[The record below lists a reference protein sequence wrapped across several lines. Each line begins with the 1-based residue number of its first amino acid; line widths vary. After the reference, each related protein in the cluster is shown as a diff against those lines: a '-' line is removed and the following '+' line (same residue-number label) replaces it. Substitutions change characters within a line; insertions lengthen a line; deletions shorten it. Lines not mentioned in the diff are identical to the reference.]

1 MAVGLKG
8 ARLGIFTFI
17 GTVILVL
24 GIFLIGN
31 KDLLFQDTFELNA
44 YFPTVEG
51 LRVGA
56 PVRLT
61 GIDVGSIKSIEFI
74 ADTTSKIL
82 VTMRIRR
89 DVQQFIKKDSRA
101 SIETEG
107 LVGNKVLIIY
117 GGSSAVPAVSDG
129 DFLPIKMPVTY
140 AEIVEETQGILS
152 YIKEISKEFSLT
164 LKKVNE
170 GEGTIGKLLNDKKL
184 YQSIDQATQTAN
196 QTMAGLTTSLE
207 EISNVVT
214 GLGNNLVNVIS
225 GVDSVVKKID
235 NLVLRVNQGE
245 GVLGALVS
253 DKSAYDSVKAILNNL
268 IITANQA
275 RIGAERFAENME
287 ALKHNW
293 LFKGYFERRGYWERS
308 EYERELDMKLEE
320 IKRQQKELEKR
331 IQELRELE
339 KRTPVLPQDR
349 KNE

>member
-1 MAVGLKG
+1 MLREFKG

-17 GTVILVL
+17 GSVILVL
-24 GIFLIGN
+24 GIFLVGN
-31 KDLLFQDTFELNA
+31 KDFLFHETFELKA

-82 VTMRIRR
+82 VTMKIRK

-117 GGSSAVPAVSDG
+117 GGSGNVPSVSDG
-129 DFLPIKMPVTY
+129 DVLPTKMPVTY
-140 AEIVEETQGILS
+140 AEIIEETQGILS
-152 YIKEISKEFSLT
+152 YIKEISKEFSLM
-164 LKKVNE
+164 LKKINE
-170 GEGTIGKLLNDKKL
+170 GEGTIGQLINDKKL
-184 YQSIDQATQTAN
+184 YRSIDQATQTAN
-196 QTMAGLTTSLE
+196 QTMLGLTSSLE

-225 GVDSVVKKID
+225 GVDSVIKKID

-245 GVLGALVS
+245 GVLGALIS
-253 DKSAYDSVKAILNNL
+253 DKSAYDSVKAIINNL

-275 RIGAERFAENME
+275 RIGAERFADNME

-308 EYERELDMKLEE
+308 DYERELELKLEE
-320 IKRQQKELEKR
+320 IKKQQLELEKR
-331 IQELRELE
+331 IKELRELE
-339 KRTPVLPQDR
+339 KRVPPYEQIKR
-349 KNE
+349 E

>member
-1 MAVGLKG
+1 MQGKLKG

-31 KDLLFQDTFELNA
+31 KDLLFQDTFELKA

-74 ADTTSKIL
+74 ADTTSRIL

-89 DVQQFIKKDSRA
+89 DVQQFIKKDSHA

-107 LVGNKVLIIY
+107 LVGNKILIIY
-117 GGSSAVPAVSDG
+117 GGSGSIPAVQDG
-129 DFLPIKMPVTY
+129 DILPTKMPVTY
-140 AEIVEETQGILS
+140 AEIIEETQGILS
-152 YIKEISKEFSLT
+152 YIKDISKEFSLT

-196 QTMAGLTTSLE
+196 QTMVGLTTSLE
-207 EISNVVT
+207 EITNVVT

-225 GVDSVVKKID
+225 GVDSIVKKID
-235 NLVLRVNQGE
+235 NLVLRVNRGE

-253 DKSAYDSVKAILNNL
+253 DKSAYDSVKAIINNL

-275 RIGAERFAENME
+275 RIGAERFADNME

-293 LFKGYFERRGYWERS
+293 LFKGYFEKRGYWERS
-308 EYERELDMKLEE
+308 EYEKELDLKLEE

-339 KRTPVLPQDR
+339 KRVPIEPI
-349 KNE
+349 KKE

>member
-1 MAVGLKG
+1 MSKGLKG
-8 ARLGIFTFI
+8 ARLGVFTFI

-31 KDLLFQDTFELNA
+31 KDLLFQDTFELKA

-61 GIDVGSIKSIEFI
+61 GIDVGSIRSIEFI

-82 VTMRIRR
+82 VTMRVRR

-107 LVGNKVLIIY
+107 LVGNKVLVIY
-117 GGSSAVPAVSDG
+117 GGSGSVPAVEDG
-129 DFLPIKMPVTY
+129 DVLPTKMPVTY

-152 YIKEISKEFSLT
+152 YIKEIAKEFSVT

-170 GEGTIGKLLNDKKL
+170 GEGTIGKLLNDQKL
-184 YQSIDQATQTAN
+184 YRSIDQATQTAN
-196 QTMAGLTTSLE
+196 QTMVGLTTSLE
-207 EISNVVT
+207 EITNVVT

-225 GVDSVVKKID
+225 GVDSIVKKID

-253 DKSAYDSVKAILNNL
+253 DKSAYDSVKAIINNL

-275 RIGAERFAENME
+275 RLGAERFADNME

-339 KRTPVLPQDR
+339 KRVPIEPI
-349 KNE
+349 KKE

>member
-1 MAVGLKG
+1 MTEKLKG
-8 ARLGIFTFI
+8 ARLGLFTFL
-17 GTVILVL
+17 GTVILVM

-31 KDLLFQDTFELNA
+31 KDLLFLETFELKS

-61 GIDVGSIKSIEFI
+61 GIDVGSVKSIEFI

-82 VTMRIRR
+82 VTMKIRR

-117 GGSSAVPAVSDG
+117 GGSGQVPAVEDG
-129 DFLPIKMPVTY
+129 DVLPIKTTATY
-140 AEIVEETQGILS
+140 AEIVEETQGILN
-152 YIKEISKEFSLT
+152 YIKEITKEFSIT

-170 GEGTIGKLLNDKKL
+170 GEGTLGQLLNDKKL
-184 YQSIDQATQTAN
+184 YQSLDQATLTAN
-196 QTMAGLTTSLE
+196 QTMIGLTGSLK
-207 EISNVVT
+207 EITNVVT
-214 GLGNNLVNVIS
+214 GLGIYLVNVIAS
-225 GVDSVVKKID
+225 VDSTIKKVD

-253 DKSAYDSVKAILNNL
+253 DKSAYDSVKAIINNL

-275 RIGAERFAENME
+275 RMGAERFAENME

-308 EYERELDMKLEE
+308 EYEKELDMKLEE

-339 KRTPVLPQDR
+339 KRVPLEPVKR
-349 KNE
+349 E

>member
-1 MAVGLKG
+1 MAKGLKG
-8 ARLGIFTFI
+8 ARLGVFTFI

-31 KDLLFQDTFELNA
+31 KDLLFQDTFELKA

-82 VTMRIRR
+82 VTMRVRR
-89 DVQQFIKKDSRA
+89 NVQQFIKKDSRA

-117 GGSSAVPAVSDG
+117 GGSGSVPAVEDG
-129 DFLPIKMPVTY
+129 DVLPTKMPVTY

-170 GEGTIGKLLNDKKL
+170 GEGTIGKLLNDQKL
-184 YQSIDQATQTAN
+184 YRSIDQATQTAN
-196 QTMAGLTTSLE
+196 QTMIGLTTSLE
-207 EISNVVT
+207 EITNVVT
-214 GLGNNLVNVIS
+214 GLGKNLVNVIS
-225 GVDSVVKKID
+225 GVDSIVKKID

-253 DKSAYDSVKAILNNL
+253 DKSAYDSVKAIINNL

-275 RIGAERFAENME
+275 RLGAERFADNME

-339 KRTPVLPQDR
+339 KRVPVEPI
-349 KNE
+349 KKE

>member
-1 MAVGLKG
+1 MDKGLKG
-8 ARLGIFTFI
+8 ARLGAFTFI

-31 KDLLFQDTFELNA
+31 KDLLFQETFELKA

-82 VTMRIRR
+82 VSMRIKK

-117 GGSSAVPAVSDG
+117 GGSGSVPAVQDG
-129 DFLPIKMPVTY
+129 DVLPIKMPVTY
-140 AEIVEETQGILS
+140 AEIIEETQGILS
-152 YIKEISKEFSLT
+152 YIKEISKQFSLV

-170 GEGTIGKLLNDKKL
+170 GEGTMGKLLNDKKL
-184 YQSIDQATQTAN
+184 YLSIDQATQTAN
-196 QTMAGLTTSLE
+196 QTMASLTTSLE

-214 GLGNNLVNVIS
+214 GLGSNLVNVIS
-225 GVDSVVKKID
+225 GVDSIVKKVD
-235 NLVLRVNQGE
+235 NLVLRINRGE
-245 GVLGALVS
+245 GVIGALVS
-253 DKSAYDSVKAILNNL
+253 DKSAYDSVKAIINNL

-275 RIGAERFAENME
+275 RLGAERFADNME

-308 EYERELDMKLEE
+308 EYERELDLKLEE

-339 KRTPVLPQDR
+339 KRVPIEPI
-349 KNE
+349 KKE

>member
-1 MAVGLKG
+1 MTEKLKG
-8 ARLGIFTFI
+8 ARLGLFTFL
-17 GTVILVL
+17 GTVILVM

-31 KDLLFQDTFELNA
+31 KDLLFLETFELKS

-61 GIDVGSIKSIEFI
+61 GIDVGSVKSIEFI

-82 VTMRIRR
+82 VTMKIRR

-117 GGSSAVPAVSDG
+117 GGSGQVPAVEDG
-129 DFLPIKMPVTY
+129 DVLPIKTTATY
-140 AEIVEETQGILS
+140 AEIVEETQGILN
-152 YIKEISKEFSLT
+152 YIKEITKEFSIT

-170 GEGTIGKLLNDKKL
+170 GEGTLGQLLNDKKL
-184 YQSIDQATQTAN
+184 YQSLDQATLTAN
-196 QTMAGLTTSLE
+196 QTMIGLTGSLK
-207 EISNVVT
+207 EITNVVT
-214 GLGNNLVNVIS
+214 GLGIYLVNVIAS
-225 GVDSVVKKID
+225 VDSTIKKVD

-253 DKSAYDSVKAILNNL
+253 DKSAYDSVKAIINNL

-275 RIGAERFAENME
+275 RMGAERFAENME

-308 EYERELDMKLEE
+308 EYEKELDMKLEE
-320 IKRQQKELEKR
+320 IKRQQRELEKR

-339 KRTPVLPQDR
+339 KRVPLEPVKR
-349 KNE
+349 E

>member
-1 MAVGLKG
+1 MAKGLRG

-31 KDLLFQDTFELNA
+31 KDLLFQETFELKA

-82 VTMRIRR
+82 VTMRVRR
-89 DVQQFIKKDSRA
+89 DVQQFIKKNSRA

-117 GGSSAVPAVSDG
+117 GGSGSVPAVEDG
-129 DFLPIKMPVTY
+129 DVLPTKMPVTY
-140 AEIVEETQGILS
+140 IDIIEETQGILS
-152 YIKEISKEFSLT
+152 YIKDISKEFSIT

-170 GEGTIGKLLNDKKL
+170 GEGTIGQLLNDKRL
-184 YQSIDQATQTAN
+184 YHSIDQATQTAN
-196 QTMAGLTTSLE
+196 QTMVGLTTSLE
-207 EISNVVT
+207 EITDVVT

-225 GVDSVVKKID
+225 GVDSIVKKID
-235 NLVLRVNQGE
+235 NLVLRVNEGE

-253 DKSAYDSVKAILNNL
+253 DKSAYDSVKAIINNL

-275 RIGAERFAENME
+275 RLGAERFADNME

-339 KRTPVLPQDR
+339 RRVPLEPV
-349 KNE
+349 KKE

>member
-293 LFKGYFERRGYWERS
+293 LFKGYFERRGYWEKS

>member
-1 MAVGLKG
+1 MTEKLKG
-8 ARLGIFTFI
+8 ARLGLFTFL
-17 GTVILVL
+17 GTVILVM

-31 KDLLFQDTFELNA
+31 KDLLFLETFELKS

-61 GIDVGSIKSIEFI
+61 GIDVGSVKSIEFI

-82 VTMRIRR
+82 VTMKIRR

-117 GGSSAVPAVSDG
+117 GGSGQVPAVEDG
-129 DFLPIKMPVTY
+129 DVLPIKTTATY
-140 AEIVEETQGILS
+140 AEIVEETQGILN
-152 YIKEISKEFSLT
+152 YIKEITKEFSIT

-170 GEGTIGKLLNDKKL
+170 GEGTLGQLLNDKKL
-184 YQSIDQATQTAN
+184 YQSLDQATLTAN
-196 QTMAGLTTSLE
+196 QTMIGLTGSLK
-207 EISNVVT
+207 EITNVVT
-214 GLGNNLVNVIS
+214 GLGIYLVNVIAS
-225 GVDSVVKKID
+225 VDSTIKKVD

-253 DKSAYDSVKAILNNL
+253 DKSAYDSVKAIINNL

-275 RIGAERFAENME
+275 KMGAERFAENME

-308 EYERELDMKLEE
+308 EYEKELDMKLEE
-320 IKRQQKELEKR
+320 IKRQQRELEKR

-339 KRTPVLPQDR
+339 KRVPLEPVKR
-349 KNE
+349 E

>member
-1 MAVGLKG
+1 MTEKLKG
-8 ARLGIFTFI
+8 ARLGLFTFL
-17 GTVILVL
+17 GTVILVM

-31 KDLLFQDTFELNA
+31 KDLLFLETFELKS

-61 GIDVGSIKSIEFI
+61 GIDVGSVKSIEFI

-82 VTMRIRR
+82 VTMKIRR

-117 GGSSAVPAVSDG
+117 GGSGQVPAVEDG
-129 DFLPIKMPVTY
+129 DVLPIKTTATY
-140 AEIVEETQGILS
+140 AEIVEETQGILN
-152 YIKEISKEFSLT
+152 YIKEITKEFSIT

-170 GEGTIGKLLNDKKL
+170 GEGTLGQLLNDKKL
-184 YQSIDQATQTAN
+184 YQSLDQATLTAN
-196 QTMAGLTTSLE
+196 QTMIGLTGSLK
-207 EISNVVT
+207 EITNVVT
-214 GLGNNLVNVIS
+214 GLGIYLVNVIAS
-225 GVDSVVKKID
+225 VDSTIKKVD

-253 DKSAYDSVKAILNNL
+253 DKSAYDSVKAIINNL

-275 RIGAERFAENME
+275 KMGAERFAENME

-308 EYERELDMKLEE
+308 EYEKELDMKLEE

-339 KRTPVLPQDR
+339 KRVPLEPVKR
-349 KNE
+349 E

>member
-1 MAVGLKG
+1 MAKGLKG
-8 ARLGIFTFI
+8 ARLGVFTFI

-31 KDLLFQDTFELNA
+31 KDLLFQDTFELKA

-82 VTMRIRR
+82 VTMRVRR
-89 DVQQFIKKDSRA
+89 NVQQFIKKDSRA

-117 GGSSAVPAVSDG
+117 GGSGSVPAVEDG
-129 DFLPIKMPVTY
+129 DVLPTKMPVTY

-196 QTMAGLTTSLE
+196 QTMIGLTTSLE
-207 EISNVVT
+207 EITNVVT
-214 GLGNNLVNVIS
+214 GLGKNLVNVIS
-225 GVDSVVKKID
+225 GVDSIVKKID

-253 DKSAYDSVKAILNNL
+253 DKSAYDSVKAIINNL

-275 RIGAERFAENME
+275 RLGAERFADNME

-339 KRTPVLPQDR
+339 KRVPVEPI
-349 KNE
+349 KKE

>member
-1 MAVGLKG
+1 MAKGLRG

-24 GIFLIGN
+24 GIFLIGS
-31 KDLLFQDTFELNA
+31 KDLLFQETFELKA

-82 VTMRIRR
+82 VTMRVRR

-117 GGSSAVPAVSDG
+117 GGSGSVPAVEDG
-129 DFLPIKMPVTY
+129 DVLPTKMPLTY
-140 AEIVEETQGILS
+140 TDIIEETQGILS
-152 YIKEISKEFSLT
+152 YIKDISKEFSIT

-170 GEGTIGKLLNDKKL
+170 GEGTIGKLLNDKRL

-196 QTMAGLTTSLE
+196 QTMVGLTTSLE
-207 EISNVVT
+207 EITNVVT

-225 GVDSVVKKID
+225 GVDSIVKKID
-235 NLVLRVNQGE
+235 NLVLRVNEGE

-253 DKSAYDSVKAILNNL
+253 DKSAYDSVKAIINNL

-275 RIGAERFAENME
+275 RLGAERFADNME

-339 KRTPVLPQDR
+339 RRVPLEPV
-349 KNE
+349 KKE

>member
-1 MAVGLKG
+1 MTEKLKG
-8 ARLGIFTFI
+8 ARLGLFTFL
-17 GTVILVL
+17 GTVILVM

-31 KDLLFQDTFELNA
+31 KDLLFLETFELKA

-61 GIDVGSIKSIEFI
+61 GIDVGSVKSIEFI

-82 VTMRIRR
+82 VTMKIRR

-117 GGSSAVPAVSDG
+117 GGSGQIPAVEDG
-129 DFLPIKMPVTY
+129 DVLPTKTTASY
-140 AEIVEETQGILS
+140 AEIVEETQGILN
-152 YIKEISKEFSLT
+152 YIKEITKEFSIT

-170 GEGTIGKLLNDKKL
+170 GEGTLGQLLNDKKL
-184 YQSIDQATQTAN
+184 YQSLDQATLTAN
-196 QTMAGLTTSLE
+196 QTMIGLTGSLK
-207 EISNVVT
+207 EITNVVT
-214 GLGNNLVNVIS
+214 GLGIYLVNVIAS
-225 GVDSVVKKID
+225 VDSTIKKVD

-253 DKSAYDSVKAILNNL
+253 DKSAYDSVKAIINNL

-275 RIGAERFAENME
+275 RMGAERFAENME

-308 EYERELDMKLEE
+308 EYEKELDMKLEE
-320 IKRQQKELEKR
+320 IKRQQRELEKR

-339 KRTPVLPQDR
+339 KRVPLEPVKR
-349 KNE
+349 E

>member
-1 MAVGLKG
+1 MTGKLKG
-8 ARLGIFTFI
+8 ARLGLFTFI

-31 KDLLFQDTFELNA
+31 KDLLFLETFELKA

-82 VTMRIRR
+82 VTMKIRK

-107 LVGNKVLIIY
+107 LVGNKVLVIY
-117 GGSSAVPAVSDG
+117 GGSSQVPQVEDG
-129 DFLPIKMPVTY
+129 DVLPVKTTVTY
-140 AEIVEETQGILS
+140 AEIVEETQGILN
-152 YIKEISKEFSLT
+152 YIKEIAKEFSIT
-164 LKKVNE
+164 LKKVNA

-184 YQSIDQATQTAN
+184 YQSLDQATMTAN
-196 QTMAGLTTSLE
+196 QTMVGLTNSLE
-207 EISNVVT
+207 DITNVVT

-225 GVDSVVKKID
+225 GVDSIVKKVD

-253 DKSAYDSVKAILNNL
+253 DKSAYDSVKAIINNL
-268 IITANQA
+268 IITAKEA
-275 RIGAERFAENME
+275 RVGAERFAENME

-308 EYERELDMKLEE
+308 EYEKELDMKLEE
-320 IKRQQKELEKR
+320 IKKQQKELEKR

-339 KRTPVLPQDR
+339 KRVPPETIKR
-349 KNE
+349 E

>member
-1 MAVGLKG
+1 MPKGLKG
-8 ARLGIFTFI
+8 ARLGLFTFL
-17 GTVILVL
+17 GTVILVI

-31 KDLLFQDTFELNA
+31 KDLLFQDTFELKA
-44 YFPTVEG
+44 YFPSVEG
-51 LRVGA
+51 LRVGS

-61 GIDVGSIKSIEFI
+61 GINVGSIKSIEFI

-82 VTMRIRR
+82 ITMRIRR

-107 LVGNKVLIIY
+107 LVGNKVLVIS
-117 GGSSAVPAVSDG
+117 GGSGSAPSVQDG
-129 DFLPIKMPVTY
+129 DVLPTKTTATY
-140 AEIVEETQGILS
+140 AEIIEETQGILS
-152 YIKEISKEFSLT
+152 YIKEISREFSIT

-170 GEGTIGKLLNDKKL
+170 GEGTIGKLLNDQKL
-184 YQSIDQATQTAN
+184 YRSIDQATQTAN
-196 QTMAGLTTSLE
+196 QTMMGLTTSLE
-207 EISNVVT
+207 EITNVVT

-225 GVDSVVKKID
+225 GVDSIVKKID

-253 DKSAYDSVKAILNNL
+253 DKSAYDSVKAIINNL

-275 RIGAERFAENME
+275 RLGAERFADNME

-308 EYERELDMKLEE
+308 EYERELDRKLEE

-339 KRTPVLPQDR
+339 RRVPPEPLK
-349 KNE
+349 KE

>member
-1 MAVGLKG
+1 MTEKLKG
-8 ARLGIFTFI
+8 ARLGLFTFL
-17 GTVILVL
+17 GTVILVM

-31 KDLLFQDTFELNA
+31 KDLLFLETFELKS

-61 GIDVGSIKSIEFI
+61 GIDVGSVKSIEFI

-82 VTMRIRR
+82 VTMKIRR

-117 GGSSAVPAVSDG
+117 GGSGQIPAVEDG
-129 DFLPIKMPVTY
+129 DVLPTKTTASY
-140 AEIVEETQGILS
+140 AEIVEETQGILN
-152 YIKEISKEFSLT
+152 YIKEITKEFSIT

-170 GEGTIGKLLNDKKL
+170 GEGTLGQLLNDKKL
-184 YQSIDQATQTAN
+184 YQSLDQATLTAN
-196 QTMAGLTTSLE
+196 QTMIGLTGSLK
-207 EISNVVT
+207 EITNVVT
-214 GLGNNLVNVIS
+214 GLGIYLVNVIAS
-225 GVDSVVKKID
+225 VDSTIKKVD

-253 DKSAYDSVKAILNNL
+253 DKSAYDSVKAIINNL

-275 RIGAERFAENME
+275 RMGAERFAENME

-308 EYERELDMKLEE
+308 EYEKELDMKLEE
-320 IKRQQKELEKR
+320 IKRQQRELEKR

-339 KRTPVLPQDR
+339 KRVPLEPVKR
-349 KNE
+349 E

>member
-1 MAVGLKG
+1 MSKGLKG
-8 ARLGIFTFI
+8 ARLGIFTFV
-17 GTVILVL
+17 GSVILVL

-31 KDLLFQDTFELNA
+31 KDLLFQETFELKA

-82 VTMRIRR
+82 VTMRIKR

-117 GGSSAVPAVSDG
+117 GGSGTVPAVQDG
-129 DFLPIKMPVTY
+129 DVLPTKMPVTY

-164 LKKVNE
+164 LKKVNK

-196 QTMAGLTTSLE
+196 QTMAGLTTSLK
-207 EISNVVT
+207 EITNVVT
-214 GLGNNLVNVIS
+214 GLGNNLVNVIA
-225 GVDSVVKKID
+225 GVDSIVKKID
-235 NLVLRVNQGE
+235 NLVSRVNQGE

-253 DKSAYDSVKAILNNL
+253 DKSAYDSVKAIINNL

-275 RIGAERFAENME
+275 RVGAERFADNME

-308 EYERELDMKLEE
+308 EYERELDLKLEE

-339 KRTPVLPQDR
+339 KRIPVDPI
-349 KNE
+349 KKE

>member
-1 MAVGLKG
+1 MTEKLKG
-8 ARLGIFTFI
+8 ARLGLFTFL
-17 GTVILVL
+17 GTVILVM

-31 KDLLFQDTFELNA
+31 KDLLFLETFELKS

-61 GIDVGSIKSIEFI
+61 GIDVGSVKSIEFI

-82 VTMRIRR
+82 VTMKIRR

-107 LVGNKVLIIY
+107 LVGNKVVIIY
-117 GGSSAVPAVSDG
+117 GGSGQVPAVEDG
-129 DFLPIKMPVTY
+129 DVLPIKTTATY
-140 AEIVEETQGILS
+140 AEIVEETQGILN
-152 YIKEISKEFSLT
+152 YIKEITKEFSIT

-170 GEGTIGKLLNDKKL
+170 GEGTLGQLLNDKKL
-184 YQSIDQATQTAN
+184 YQSLDQATLTAN
-196 QTMAGLTTSLE
+196 QTMIGLTGSLK
-207 EISNVVT
+207 EITNVVT
-214 GLGNNLVNVIS
+214 GLGIYLVNVIAS
-225 GVDSVVKKID
+225 VDSTIKKVD

-253 DKSAYDSVKAILNNL
+253 DKSAYDSVKAIINNL

-275 RIGAERFAENME
+275 RMGAERFAENME

-308 EYERELDMKLEE
+308 EYEKELDMKLEE
-320 IKRQQKELEKR
+320 IKRQQRELEKR

-339 KRTPVLPQDR
+339 KRVPLEPVKR
-349 KNE
+349 E

>member
-1 MAVGLKG
+1 MQGKLKG

-31 KDLLFQDTFELNA
+31 KDLLFQDTFELKA

-74 ADTTSKIL
+74 ADTTSRIL

-107 LVGNKVLIIY
+107 LVGNKILIIY
-117 GGSSAVPAVSDG
+117 GGSGSIPAVQDG
-129 DFLPIKMPVTY
+129 DILPTKMPVTY
-140 AEIVEETQGILS
+140 AEIIEETQGILS
-152 YIKEISKEFSLT
+152 YIKDISKEFSLT

-207 EISNVVT
+207 EITNVVT

-225 GVDSVVKKID
+225 GVDSIVKKID
-235 NLVLRVNQGE
+235 NLVLRVNRGE

-253 DKSAYDSVKAILNNL
+253 DKSAYDSVKAIINNL

-275 RIGAERFAENME
+275 RIGAERFADNME

-293 LFKGYFERRGYWERS
+293 LFKGYFEKRGYWERS
-308 EYERELDMKLEE
+308 EYEKELNLKLEE

-339 KRTPVLPQDR
+339 KRVPIEPI
-349 KNE
+349 KKE

>member
-1 MAVGLKG
+1 MASKLKG
-8 ARLGIFTFI
+8 ARLGLFTFL
-17 GTVILVL
+17 GTVILVI
-24 GIFLIGN
+24 GIFLVGN
-31 KDLLFQDTFELNA
+31 KDLLFMETFELKA

-82 VTMRIRR
+82 VTMKIRK

-107 LVGNKVLIIY
+107 LVGKKVLIIY
-117 GGSSAVPAVSDG
+117 GGSSQVPAVEDG
-129 DFLPIKMPVTY
+129 DVIPSKTAVTY
-140 AEIVEETQGILS
+140 AEIVEETQGILN
-152 YIKEISKEFSLT
+152 YIKEIAKEFSIT

-184 YQSIDQATQTAN
+184 YQSLDQATQTAN
-196 QTMAGLTTSLE
+196 QTMMGLTTSLE
-207 EISNVVT
+207 EITNVVT

-225 GVDSVVKKID
+225 GVDSIVKKVD

-245 GVLGALVS
+245 GVLGALIS
-253 DKSAYDSVKAILNNL
+253 DKSAYDSVKAIINNL
-268 IITANQA
+268 ITTANQA
-275 RIGAERFAENME
+275 KIGAERFAENME

-308 EYERELDMKLEE
+308 EYERELDLKLEE
-320 IKRQQKELEKR
+320 IKKQQKELEKR

-339 KRTPVLPQDR
+339 KRVPLEIP
-349 KNE
+349 KKE